1 MPFAIFV
8 RDVQVK
14 MSLNRL
20 SKSAIISVL
29 PTELIRWEAHYYP
42 ALDSTQTRAGELFRR
57 EGRGGIFVA
66 TNYQGTGRGREG
78 RPWTAPRGQALLFS
92 FILLPGHADLEIH
105 LLTVTTALAVCT
117 ALRLHLALA
126 PEVKW
131 PNDVLLNGKKVCG
144 ILTEMVKS
152 DTKESGVIVGVGLN
166 VNQRAKDFS
175 GPLTETATSLRLV
188 KGRLI
193 PRIPLLGAIMRSFEE
208 YYFLYQKGERGKI
221 IRGWKRDSAM
231 LGRRVSLRSGR
242 REVQGTVIDLADNGA
257 LVLRLDTGR
266 TESFLGSDCRY
277 I

>member
-1 MPFAIFV
+1 
-8 RDVQVK
+8 

-42 ALDSTQTRAGELFRR
+42 TLDSTQTRAGEIFRR

-66 TNYQGTGRGREG
+66 TNFQGTGRGREG

-105 LLTVTTALAVCT
+105 LLTITTALAVCN

-152 DTKESGVIVGVGLN
+152 DTKEPGVIVGVGLN

-175 GPLTETATSLRLV
+175 SPLTETATSLRLV

-208 YYFLYQKGERGKI
+208 YYFLYQKGERGEI

-242 REVQGTVIDLADNGA
+242 REVQGTVIDLEDNGA
-257 LVLRLDTGR
+257 LILRLDTGR

>member
-1 MPFAIFV
+1 VNPIFL
-8 RDVQVK
+8 K
-14 MSLNRL
+14 ILNEMSVNRL
-20 SKSAIISVL
+20 SRSAIISVL
-29 PTELIRWEAHYYP
+29 PTELIRWEVHYFP
-42 ALDSTQTRAGELFRR
+42 ALDSTQTRAREIFRK
-57 EGRGGIFVA
+57 EGHGGIFVA
-66 TNYQGTGRGREG
+66 TNFQEMGRGREG

-92 FILLPGHADLEIH
+92 FVLLPGHADLEIH
-105 LLTVTTALAVCT
+105 LLTITTALAICN
-117 ALRLHLALA
+117 ALRLHLALT

-131 PNDVLLNGKKVCG
+131 PNDVLLDGKKVCG

-152 DTKESGVIVGVGLN
+152 DTRESGVIVGVGLN
-166 VNQRAKDFS
+166 VNQRAKDFRGS
-175 GPLTETATSLRLV
+175 LKETATSLRLV

-208 YYFLYQKGERGKI
+208 YYFLYQKGERGEI

-231 LGRRVSLRSGR
+231 LGRRVSLRAGR
-242 REVQGTVIDLADNGA
+242 QEVQGTVIDLADNGA